1 MINVKIYYTIK
12 VEEIQMLNIIV
23 GKGSNLSK
31 ELAKNLDNSIL
42 ISSLKV
48 EDELRALDID
58 ESINIIFN
66 NFQVSTKLN
75 DYLIQKSI
83 LNASIMTT
91 AKVLDFI

>member
-1 MINVKIYYTIK
+1 
-12 VEEIQMLNIIV
+12 MLNIIV

>member
-1 MINVKIYYTIK
+1 
-12 VEEIQMLNIIV
+12 MLNIIV

-48 EDELRALDID
+48 EDELQALDID

-75 DYLIQKSI
+75 DLVLIQKSI
-83 LNASIMTT
+83 LNAQ
-91 AKVLDFI
+91 L